1 MLVTLKGGGS
11 KRVWS
16 AEKIEFLLVFVFFLF
31 SL

>member
-1 MLVTLKGGGS
+1 MLVTLKGGS

-31 SL
+31 LL